1 MKIFEDK
8 NELLLVLFLLAVSGL
23 SHAINMFGFP
33 YYEND
38 EGVYMSQAWSLLRE
52 GKVAPYTYWYDHA
65 PVGWIFIAVWVFLT
79 GGFFTFGPSI
89 NSGRVFMLILHLAT
103 TLFLYFIAK
112 KISGRKEVG
121 TLSVLVYSF
130 SPLGIY
136 YQRRVLLDNIM
147 TFWVFASSAV
157 LVVKNLKLSRVLL
170 SSILFGLAVLTKE
183 NAIFFLPF
191 YLYLIYINT
200 SYKNRLFAITGF
212 LLISFSIMSTY
223 ILYAV
228 LKKEFFPVGF
238 LGSTKEHVS
247 MLTSF
252 KWQMTRGASL
262 PFWTKGSDFYGN
274 VLEWMNK
281 DKIMVIL
288 GGASLILG
296 SLLSIKNKAFRAP
309 VIFGLLFVVFLIR
322 GGLIIGFYIVP
333 LIPIFALLIG
343 EVYEYLIQKIS
354 LGNLKIYKGAIIL
367 SLVAIPA
374 LLLTNHNGKYTRNET
389 NPQLKALVWVKENVP
404 EKAYMVIDNYMY
416 VDLKEKGFVNNKV
429 FPNADWF
436 WKIYYDPE
444 IKEGKYKN
452 DFRKIEYITLSHEM
466 LKQIGEGTQDYL
478 KDVMNNSHEVVTWTQ
493 STTSYLDFKN
503 YISTNGDWMSI
514 FQRNS
519 LESIYLTDS
528 WKNYKKNFIHSYGQ
542 TIDPERDVTTSEGQS
557 YAMLRALFMD
567 DKETFDGVWKWTKD
581 HMQHR
586 GDDMLLSWLWGKS
599 GQEET
604 ILDSNSASDADE
616 DIALSLIFASKKWD
630 ENKYLIEALTILRDI
645 WNKEVVTINDEKVL
659 ISSPNSKVD
668 DVYIVNPSY
677 FSPASYKIFAKV
689 DTTHDWN
696 KLADS
701 SYLYLDR
708 IGNKS
713 ENTAHLPPNWV
724 SVNTNGEINSAAPH
738 VSGEPDF
745 YGYDAFRVFW
755 RIALDYY
762 WFKDERSFE
771 YLRKANPFF
780 VNEWR
785 NRNKFNSVYT
795 LDGRMV
801 AGFSGQATNSGPL
814 SVFMVTNPDLAKEVF
829 SDEYTKLF
837 EKTDP
842 NKITQSYYDQN
853 WTWFATALYSKRLDN
868 LWAI

>member
-238 LGSTKEHVS
+238 LGSTKE
-247 MLTSF
+247 
-252 KWQMTRGASL
+252 
-262 PFWTKGSDFYGN
+262 N
-274 VLEWMNK
+274 V
-281 DKIMVIL
+281 
-288 GGASLILG
+288 
-296 SLLSIKNKAFRAP
+296 
-309 VIFGLLFVVFLIR
+309 
-322 GGLIIGFYIVP
+322 
-333 LIPIFALLIG
+333 
-343 EVYEYLIQKIS
+343 
-354 LGNLKIYKGAIIL
+354 
-367 SLVAIPA
+367 
-374 LLLTNHNGKYTRNET
+374 T
-389 NPQLKALVWVKENVP
+389 

-567 DKETFDGVWKWTKD
+567 DNETFDGVWKWTKD